1 MFNILGAVVGAI
13 ASHNAQKRA
22 ARAQEAAYKRM
33 LAEQAAARKRQAA
46 IDARNR
52 ELAKQDASNKFTDM
66 NKAASKAGINP
77 LTALRATGGAG
88 YGAYG
93 GYNGLMQ
100 STIQAPVLSKQSFAM
115 NLGTRLANT
124 FIDMKMNAPIDKYN
138 AEVRKLELEQRRLDI
153 KLSKQTL
160 MGMTQKR
167 ESGMPKVPNNVM
179 STYSLGTKNEYLATL
194 GGNVTTNTGVT
205 PTEIGVDSRG
215 NTYRK
220 PAGEDF
226 DEQLLNSVYHGVQ
239 QLRYG
244 VLDAWNWATKGQRP
258 PDMPKP
264 TLKPNVPIIGTF
276 ESNGKLVMGPNF
288 RDRFG
293 VGAPYYNY

>member
-1 MFNILGAVVGAI
+1 MFGFLGAVVGAI

-22 ARAQEAAYKRM
+22 AAAQEAAYKRM

-46 IDARNR
+46 IDAKNR
-52 ELAKQDASNKFTDM
+52 ELAKKDASNKFTDM

-77 LTALRATGGAG
+77 LTALRSTGGAG
-88 YGAYG
+88 FGAYG

-124 FIDMKMNAPIDKYN
+124 FIDMKMNAPIDRYN

-153 KLSKQTL
+153 KLGK
-160 MGMTQKR
+160 
-167 ESGMPKVPNNVM
+167 
-179 STYSLGTKNEYLATL
+179 
-194 GGNVTTNTGVT
+194 
-205 PTEIGVDSRG
+205 
-215 NTYRK
+215 
-220 PAGEDF
+220 
-226 DEQLLNSVYHGVQ
+226 Q
-239 QLRYG
+239 QLDALRSVGVGIGSGKGNNPITGQRTAIDLGPLSTDPADMSDAEAVEARYG
-244 VLDAWNWATKGQRP
+244 DIIQELYGVGVLIADIYKNGMLSMSNILGMKPSANNPERG
-258 PDMPKP
+258 DMLKKALKKP
-264 TLKPNVPIIGTF
+264 VLSTF
-276 ESNGKLVMGPNF
+276 EQNGQLVLGPNY